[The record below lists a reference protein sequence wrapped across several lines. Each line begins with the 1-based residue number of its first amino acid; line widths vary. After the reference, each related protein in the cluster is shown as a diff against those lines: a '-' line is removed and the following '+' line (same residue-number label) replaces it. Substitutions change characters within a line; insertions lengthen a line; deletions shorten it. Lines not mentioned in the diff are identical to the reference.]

1 MTSNHIDELIDQEYS
16 EKKNCMEPFPPFNI
30 WGTECH
36 AKQSYTAKIKHTRP
50 QCINLKF
57 NWQG

>member
-57 NWQG
+57 N